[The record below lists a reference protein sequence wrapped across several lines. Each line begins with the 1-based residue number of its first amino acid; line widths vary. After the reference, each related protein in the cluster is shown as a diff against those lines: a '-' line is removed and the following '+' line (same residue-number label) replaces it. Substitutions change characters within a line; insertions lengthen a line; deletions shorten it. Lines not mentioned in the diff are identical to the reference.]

1 VIEASNIPKSDRIAP
16 ERNDD
21 RNCFG
26 RIDSRYRGAT
36 SCDQDS
42 WLAAN
47 KFSGEF
53 RQAIEVLIRPPIFD
67 RDVLTFN
74 KSSLIQAL
82 LERGNEMNVTRG
94 GLSVQKGDQRHLLL
108 RTHSERPCG

>member
-1 VIEASNIPKSDRIAP
+1 
-16 ERNDD
+16 
-21 RNCFG
+21 
-26 RIDSRYRGAT
+26 
-36 SCDQDS
+36 
-42 WLAAN
+42 
-47 KFSGEF
+47 
-53 RQAIEVLIRPPIFD
+53 VLIRPPIFD

-108 RTHSERPCG
+108 RTHSEPPCG